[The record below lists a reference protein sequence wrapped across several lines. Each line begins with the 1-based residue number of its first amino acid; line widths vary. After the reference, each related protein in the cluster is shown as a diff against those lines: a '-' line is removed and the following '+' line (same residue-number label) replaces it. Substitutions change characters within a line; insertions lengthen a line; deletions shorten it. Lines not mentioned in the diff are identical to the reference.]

1 MRLLIPRVFC
11 LAASVSMAVCLRG
24 AFAQTTSPTL
34 LQQLSDQTQQLYDK
48 VHLGVVRV
56 QMPTPAWLEQV
67 NEQKKL
73 LDKWGGQLRP
83 DVIQQLQQEQE
94 KARTEQYRLIG
105 AVAPPQT
112 NDVATTQ
119 AVGAVPNQIAPNQ
132 IHTRPLPPG
141 KLVLVATGLLIDHD
155 GYVVVP
161 LYVDRPTI
169 GNTPL
174 MVRMGDG
181 KLTTARFVGSDPM
194 TKLTVIQLDN
204 HNGTPATIS
213 RGRPEEGS
221 LTLVMSA
228 DGGARLVVWT
238 SQHPEPGLIVTPDGS
253 VAGFGFN
260 DRLLTAAACMPIVQ
274 QIIAT
279 GQVHRAVLGVWVREV
294 PKDDALRQNSPV
306 LGTKPAICIVNV
318 EANSAAQAGGLR
330 PGDLILAVGGEPVGE
345 TETFAAVTATRS
357 GKTDLQVLRDSAMLT
372 LSVDLQPR

>member
-1 MRLLIPRVFC
+1 
-11 LAASVSMAVCLRG
+11 MAIGLSRAV
-24 AFAQTTSPTL
+24 AQTASPTF
-34 LQQLSDQTQQLYDK
+34 LQQLSDQTEQLYNK

-73 LDKWGGQLRP
+73 LDKWGGQLTP
-83 DVIQQLQQEQE
+83 DVIQQLKQEQE
-94 KARTEQYRLIG
+94 KIRSEQYRLIG

-112 NDVATTQ
+112 NDSPTTQ
-119 AVGAVPNQIAPNQ
+119 GITLLPNQPSPSQ
-132 IHTRPLPPG
+132 IHTRPLPQG
-141 KLVLVATGLLIDHD
+141 KLVLVATGLLIDHE

-169 GNTPL
+169 GNSPL

-213 RGRPEEGS
+213 HARPDEGS

-238 SQHPEPGLIVTPDGS
+238 SQHPEPGLIVTADGS
-253 VAGFGFN
+253 VAGFGFG

-294 PKDDALRQNSPV
+294 PKDDVLRQSSPA
-306 LGTKPAICIVNV
+306 LGTKPAIYVENV

-345 TETFAAVTATRS
+345 TETFAAVTATGS
-357 GKTDLQVLRDSAMLT
+357 GKTELQVLRDSAALT